1 MYVFAERYG
10 KVSYFASGE
19 GVKFQFIFAGIL
31 PMQPGSWLGQHSSTV
46 GDIEE
51 CLPGPESEKRRRTE
65 KSSTVLYF
73 HPTGRPHKMSKLF
86 QLSCCVSIWIQI
98 ISETKSWK
106 MDWCFLFPF
115 CKCLFFEI
123 GSLRGIPSGEDLEMD
138 EQIPARLRQDENQLD
153 VFAMVRQYM
162 SDGFLQQNPILVLPE
177 SLAGESRH
185 FLANANSA
193 PTIGPWL
200 SPERKEEIKLLADE
214 LAEDFPHMQRAV
226 GFYRSLLQEDR
237 ALQPYEQIRFLRN
250 VARCGQRWCQFN
262 LGDRAP
268 RPKPHVLQVV
278 FHRNRGHG
286 WTKSCSAGFGF
297 QQDVEK
303 LGDIQHCKGWQR
315 CDLSKVFSWSC
326 RVLHDN
332 EKCLW
337 FLARNLNL
345 GSFILGPRWPKA
357 RLKTTTSSRKRNTY
371 NRYNRC

>member
-1 MYVFAERYG
+1 
-10 KVSYFASGE
+10 
-19 GVKFQFIFAGIL
+19 
-31 PMQPGSWLGQHSSTV
+31 
-46 GDIEE
+46 
-51 CLPGPESEKRRRTE
+51 
-65 KSSTVLYF
+65 
-73 HPTGRPHKMSKLF
+73 
-86 QLSCCVSIWIQI
+86 
-98 ISETKSWK
+98 

-177 SLAGESRH
+177 SLVGESRH

-286 WTKSCSAGFGF
+286 
-297 QQDVEK
+297 
-303 LGDIQHCKGWQR
+303 
-315 CDLSKVFSWSC
+315 
-326 RVLHDN
+326 
-332 EKCLW
+332 
-337 FLARNLNL
+337 
-345 GSFILGPRWPKA
+345 
-357 RLKTTTSSRKRNTY
+357 
-371 NRYNRC
+371 